1 VAVSAKWAVRVNPG
15 GIAPTATGVPLCNYE
30 MSAFMKYLVAI
41 PLLTGLTFGQTLQS
55 PVAFVPFGPWP
66 ICQADQSVPY
76 LNSLFG
82 GANYCATFIKGTEPD
97 LLSIKS
103 SNPST
108 TDFLYIV
115 TGVDTTGAGKTVT
128 GHFAR
133 HDNTAGFSST
143 IVIAGM
149 TTAIVTIVEYSYDP
163 YSGSFLML
171 QNNTGL
177 YPLTGSGLSR

>member
-1 VAVSAKWAVRVNPG
+1 MGRSCESRRHRANGHRRASMH
-15 GIAPTATGVPLCNYE
+15 YE

-41 PLLTGLTFGQTLQS
+41 PLLSGLTFGQTLQS

-66 ICQADQSVPY
+66 ICQTDQSLPY
-76 LNSLFG
+76 LNNLFG
-82 GANYCATFIKGTEPD
+82 SANYCATFIKGTEPD

-128 GHFAR
+128 GHVTR
-133 HDNTAGFSST
+133 KDNSAGFSSA
-143 IVIAGM
+143 IVNAGM
-149 TTAIVTIVEYSYDP
+149 TTALVTVVEYSYDP
-163 YSGSFLML
+163 TRGSFVML
-171 QNNTGL
+171 QSS
-177 YPLTGSGLSR
+177 SGNYR